1 MAKASGRSYRAL
13 ALWLLLTLALPTTAL
28 AHSWYPRLCCNDLD
42 CMVVTRLVRQADG
55 SILMEAGHIS
65 VIVPKGFLIEPS
77 QDHDSH
83 VCVYRDV
90 RGHYHPRCVF
100 MPAEV

>member
-1 MAKASGRSYRAL
+1 MAKRSRRFSSAL
-13 ALWLLLTLALPTTAL
+13 VIWVTVALALPTGAL

-42 CMVVTRLVRQADG
+42 CMVVTKLVRQADG

-90 RGHYHPRCVF
+90 RGRYHPRCVF
-100 MPAEV
+100 MPAEA